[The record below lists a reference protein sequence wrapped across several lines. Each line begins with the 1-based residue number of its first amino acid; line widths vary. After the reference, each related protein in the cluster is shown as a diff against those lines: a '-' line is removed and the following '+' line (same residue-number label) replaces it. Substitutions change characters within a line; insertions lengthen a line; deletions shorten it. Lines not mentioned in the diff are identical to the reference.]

1 MDKKLADE
9 AIDRLDTIC
18 GALHRLAEKSEKAG
32 WPADLQVACR
42 KLSNDVEALAGALD
56 RADGAHAV
64 IHDLAG
70 EAAEHL
76 PKDFAAFG
84 SALASDLAKLLLPK
98 ISS

>member
-18 GALHRLAEKSEKAG
+18 GALDQLSKKIEKAG

-42 KLSNDVEALAGALD
+42 KLTNNVEALAGALD
-56 RADGAHAV
+56 RADGVHAA

-84 SALASDLAKLLLPK
+84 AALAADLAKLLLPK
-98 ISS
+98 VRP